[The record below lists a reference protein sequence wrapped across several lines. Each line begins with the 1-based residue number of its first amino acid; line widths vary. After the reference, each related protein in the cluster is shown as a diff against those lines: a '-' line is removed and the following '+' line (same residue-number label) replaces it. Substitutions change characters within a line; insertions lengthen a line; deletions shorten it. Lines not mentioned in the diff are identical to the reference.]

1 MRKAPA
7 PPGDLLQAAQDDFPL
22 DMHPFRTLGE
32 CSGLTEAAVLAFLE
46 TARDEGALRRIGAS
60 FRKERFAYVSTLV
73 GLEVRQEELENAAR
87 QLGEYP
93 EITHCYERSA
103 ELNLW
108 FTIIARSEA
117 RKNELLRMAEALPG
131 VVRCLDLPAKR
142 LFKIDARFAAT
153 TLHTQVD
160 GADS

>member
-1 MRKAPA
+1 MSKNLVASC
-7 PPGDLLQAAQDDFPL
+7 DLLQTAQDDFPL

-32 CSGLTEAAVLAFLE
+32 RSGLSEAEVLAFLE
-46 TARDEGALRRIGAS
+46 TARDEGTLRRIGAS

-73 GLEVRQEELENAAR
+73 GLEVRRDELDDTAR

-108 FTIIARSEA
+108 FTIIARSEE
-117 RKNELLRMAEALPG
+117 RKNELVSVAAGLPG
-131 VVRCLDLPAKR
+131 VVRCLDLPATR
-142 LFKIDARFAAT
+142 LFKIDARFAANSR
-153 TLHTQVD
+153 QEQAQ
-160 GADS
+160 GSGS